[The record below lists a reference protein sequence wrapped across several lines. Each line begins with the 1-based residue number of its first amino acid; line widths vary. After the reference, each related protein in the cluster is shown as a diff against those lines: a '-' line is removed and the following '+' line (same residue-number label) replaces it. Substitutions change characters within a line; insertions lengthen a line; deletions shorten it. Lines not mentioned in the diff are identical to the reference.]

1 MPVSGNRDS
10 IPLPPSADD
19 LLAADNDPIWDAS
32 FRHVYNTPTLRN
44 SPFYN
49 FQGNHVRGCQ
59 GVSSRPSAPP
69 SHAPPPPLPPPPTLQ
84 DYGGL
89 LDSVLNWGARAA
101 TQTRPNTDG
110 FDARWKAPD
119 LNFTLRFPIGEAG
132 VPGNCAS
139 LIIIDTCPLIFTY
152 RATASDRATADPER
166 RATTTLPGV
175 FMDQINRFSPQV
187 CDASGRCGKSTWE
200 QMRWLRDQLVAE
212 SSACKVVMVG
222 GHHPIVGSGQHARSL
237 NQGDLKN
244 FVGTAAGGVGGR
256 LNLPTVF
263 EWAGVD
269 AYFNGHD
276 VRWRWGCALLSTWEA
291 LFSHCPPCAASYSL

>member
-1 MPVSGNRDS
+1 MVPAMESWAASLKATNPNLFLMSAGDSYYDGPMPVSGNRDS
-10 IPLPPSADD
+10 IPLPPSAAD

-44 SPFYN
+44 VPFYN
-49 FQGNHVRGCQ
+49 FQGNH
-59 GVSSRPSAPP
+59 
-69 SHAPPPPLPPPPTLQ
+69 

-101 TQTRPNTDG
+101 SQTRPNTDG

-119 LNFTLRFPIGEAG
+119 LNFTLRFPIGDG
-132 VPGNCAS
+132 SPGNCAS
-139 LIIIDTCPLIFTY
+139 IIIIDTCPLIFTY
-152 RATASDRATADPER
+152 RATAPDRDTADPER

-187 CDASGRCGKSTWE
+187 CDGAGRCGKSTWD
-200 QMRWLRDQLVAE
+200 QMRWFRDQLVAE

-244 FVGTAAGGVGGR
+244 FVNTAAGGTGGR

-263 EWAGVD
+263 NWAGV
-269 AYFNGHD
+269 
-276 VRWRWGCALLSTWEA
+276 R
-291 LFSHCPPCAASYSL
+291 